1 MIMKIKLYEFLESI
15 YPRDLAEE
23 WDRIGLLVDNLKS
36 SYNKILLTIDVT
48 YDVIQTAE
56 NIKADLIIS
65 HHPLEIEHVTES
77 SNKIRNLLLEKK
89 IDLFVIHTNGDKAVG
104 GVNDSLAKA
113 LDLVDLRNFRNSDLG
128 RIGEFKEPLKMNE
141 IISIL
146 EDKLPKHCG
155 ALQVSGDMNKEI
167 MNVGVCSGS
176 GSSLMDHLSE
186 SNLDLFITS
195 DLKHHRV
202 LENLIELGP
211 NLISIPHWAGEFTWL
226 PNLKN
231 QIITFLNTGQVTYE
245 VEVYEKST
253 DPWIFTLGSN

>member
-77 SNKIRNLLLEKK
+77 STKIRNLLLEKK

-231 QIITFLNTGQVTYE
+231 QIITFLNTGQVTHE
-245 VEVYEKST
+245 VELYEKST

>member
-1 MIMKIKLYEFLESI
+1 MIMKIKLFEFLESI
-15 YPRDLAEE
+15 YPRHLAEE

-56 NIKADLIIS
+56 NIQADLIIS

-77 SNKIRNLLLEKK
+77 STKMRNLLLEKK

-104 GVNDSLAKA
+104 GVNESLAKA

-128 RIGEFKEPLKMNE
+128 RIGEFKEPLKMNK
-141 IISIL
+141 IISIV
-146 EDKLPKHCG
+146 EDNLPKHCG

-231 QIITFLNTGQVTYE
+231 QILTFLNTSQVTHE

>member
-1 MIMKIKLYEFLESI
+1 MIIKSKLIEFLDSI
-15 YPRDLAEE
+15 YPSELAEE

-36 SYNKILLTIDVT
+36 SYNKVLLTIDVT
-48 YDVIQTAE
+48 YDVIQTAQ
-56 NIKADLIIS
+56 NIQADLIIS
-65 HHPLEIEHVTES
+65 HHPLEIEHVTKS
-77 SNKIRNLLLEKK
+77 STKIRNLLLEKK

-104 GVNDSLAKA
+104 GVNDSLAKE

-128 RIGEFKEPLKMNE
+128 RIGEFKQPLKMNE
-141 IISIL
+141 IISIV
-146 EDKLPKHCG
+146 EDKLPKNCG

-167 MNVGVCSGS
+167 INVGVCSGS
-176 GSSLMDHLSE
+176 GSSLLDYLSE

-226 PNLKN
+226 PNLRN
-231 QIITFLNTGQVTYE
+231 QIITFLINGQITNE
-245 VEVYEKST
+245 VEIYEKST
-253 DPWIFTLGSN
+253 DPWTFTLGSN

>member
-1 MIMKIKLYEFLESI
+1 MIIKIKLFEFLESI

-23 WDRIGLLVDNLKS
+23 WDRIGLLVDNSKS
-36 SYNKILLTIDVT
+36 SYNRILLTIDVT
-48 YDVIQTAE
+48 YDVIQNAQ
-56 NIKADLIIS
+56 NIQADLIIS
-65 HHPLEIEHVTES
+65 HHPLEIEHASES
-77 SNKIRNLLLEKK
+77 SSKMRKLLVEKK

-104 GVNDSLAKA
+104 GVNDSFANL
-113 LDLVDLRNFRNSDLG
+113 LQLVDLRNFRNSSLG
-128 RIGEFKEPLKMNE
+128 RIGKFKEPLKMNK

-146 EDKLPKHCG
+146 EDVLPKHRG

-167 MNVGVCSGS
+167 LNVGVSSGS
-176 GSSLMDHLSE
+176 GSSLMDHFSE

-226 PNLKN
+226 PNLRS
-231 QIITFLNTGQVTYE
+231 QIITFLNEDQITHK
-245 VEVYEKST
+245 VEIYEKST
-253 DPWIFTLGSN
+253 DPWTFTLGSN

>member
-1 MIMKIKLYEFLESI
+1 MIIKIKLFEFLESI

-23 WDRIGLLVDNLKS
+23 WDRIGLLVDNSKS

-48 YDVIQTAE
+48 YDVIQTAQ
-56 NIKADLIIS
+56 NIQADLIIS
-65 HHPLEIEHVTES
+65 HHPLEIEHASES
-77 SNKIRNLLLEKK
+77 SSKIRKLLVEKK

-104 GVNDSLAKA
+104 GVNDSLAKE

-128 RIGEFKEPLKMNE
+128 RIGEFKQPLKMNE
-141 IISIL
+141 VISIV
-146 EDKLPKHCG
+146 EDKLPKNCG

-167 MNVGVCSGS
+167 LNVGVCSGS
-176 GSSLMDHLSE
+176 GSSLLDYLSE

-231 QIITFLNTGQVTYE
+231 QIITFLINGQITNE
-245 VEVYEKST
+245 VEIYEKST
-253 DPWIFTLGSN
+253 DPWTFTLGSN